1 MLFVDFKRRLIN
13 IFSNTFNLA
22 NELKFVFDSRYYFD
36 SRRKSVSIFKFE
48 SDNKLIQ
55 SMKFPETQET
65 QVIVRELNV
74 NGQLVESLEMNGVL
88 ATRIFKKN

>member
-1 MLFVDFKRRLIN
+1 
-13 IFSNTFNLA
+13 
-22 NELKFVFDSRYYFD
+22 
-36 SRRKSVSIFKFE
+36 
-48 SDNKLIQ
+48 
-55 SMKFPETQET
+55 MKFPETQET